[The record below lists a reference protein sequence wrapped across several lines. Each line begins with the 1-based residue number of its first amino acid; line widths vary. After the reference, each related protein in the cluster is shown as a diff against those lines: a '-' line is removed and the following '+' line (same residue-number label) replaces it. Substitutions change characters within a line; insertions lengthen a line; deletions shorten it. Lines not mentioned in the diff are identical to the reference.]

1 MVRKKILFVFGSSDI
16 GGAEKQ
22 ALYLIRYI
30 LKHQL
35 FDVTSIVY
43 SSKYGALTSELQK
56 LNIEFNTFENPLNA
70 RNKFNK
76 IKNLL
81 NLLLLIRKHS
91 PNIIIPY
98 TNLPNVT
105 VNLIWRFTGA
115 KLSLWNQRD
124 SGVDQLNF
132 LLEQLSIAN
141 SSLIISNSKSGLN
154 YLRSKFYLFSKNT
167 YTIPNG
173 IEINPKKEKTS
184 RFSEIIETNKGKLIG
199 LMVANLSDKKDHH
212 TLILAWKKLVTNK
225 LYSNAVLLFA
235 GRFDSEYLKLKTL
248 ISALNLENQIIL
260 LGEIND
266 VSELIAISDLTILT
280 SFSEGCP
287 NALLEYCIQG
297 KPFVGSDIDGIREFL
312 CSESI
317 QFLSNPLDHNKLAA
331 NIELMFSDENLR
343 KKLGFLNK
351 MHVEKNFNNFQ
362 SVSRILE
369 ILN

>member
-1 MVRKKILFVFGSSDI
+1 MLRKKIVFVFGSSDI

-30 LKHQL
+30 LEHQL
-35 FDVTSIVY
+35 FNVSCIVY
-43 SSKYGALTSELQK
+43 SSKNGTLLSELGK
-56 LNIEFNTFENPLNA
+56 LNIEFNSFENPLNA

-81 NLLLLIRKHS
+81 NLLLTLRKHS

-124 SGVDQLNF
+124 SGVDRLNF
-132 LLEQLSIAN
+132 ILEQFSIAN
-141 SSLIISNSKSGLN
+141 SSLIISNSNSGLN
-154 YLRSKFYLFSKNT
+154 YLKSKFFLFGKKT
-167 YTIPNG
+167 YIIPNG
-173 IEINPKKEKTS
+173 IEFHQKLEKTS
-184 RFSEIIETNKGKLIG
+184 RYFEIAESNKGKLIG
-199 LMVANLSDKKDHH
+199 LMLANLSEKKDHC
-212 TLILAWKKLVTNK
+212 TLILAWKKLITND
-225 LYSNAVLLFA
+225 LFSNALLLLA
-235 GRFDSEYLKLKTL
+235 GRFDSEYLKIKTL
-248 ISALNLENQIIL
+248 ISDLNLEKHIFL
-260 LGEIND
+260 LGEISD

-287 NALLEYCIQG
+287 NALLEYCIEG

-312 CSESI
+312 CAESI
-317 QFLSNPLDHNKLAA
+317 QFLSNPLDHNKLAS

-343 KKLGFLNK
+343 NRLGFLNK
-351 MHVEKNFNNFQ
+351 MHVENNFNNFQ
-362 SVSRILE
+362 SVSRILK